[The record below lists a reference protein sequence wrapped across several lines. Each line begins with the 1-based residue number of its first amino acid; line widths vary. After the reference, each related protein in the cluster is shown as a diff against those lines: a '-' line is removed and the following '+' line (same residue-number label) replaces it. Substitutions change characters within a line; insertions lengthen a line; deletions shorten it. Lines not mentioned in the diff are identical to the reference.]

1 MFFICPKGQR
11 DQLGEYCT
19 RKASK
24 TSREHGLLKLEQAR
38 LSKEASMKNKWIIVA
53 VAGVSFFPADAAAAA
68 RSYNPLKWIKKSP
81 SPTASEQL
89 AANQEQQKKLSL
101 QLQAVLPPRTS
112 LKDACAGFKTL
123 NDCVAALH
131 VSHNLTIKFNCL
143 KWDVTGA
150 KPPGDV
156 KSCPAPSND
165 KPVDLSKAIRALKPD
180 ANSHAEARTAEKR
193 AREDIKDAS

>member
-1 MFFICPKGQR
+1 
-11 DQLGEYCT
+11 
-19 RKASK
+19 
-24 TSREHGLLKLEQAR
+24 
-38 LSKEASMKNKWIIVA
+38 MKNRWMVIG
-53 VAGVSFFPADAAAAA
+53 VAGVGVLLGGAAAAA
-68 RSYNPLKWIKKSP
+68 HTYNPIKWIKKGP

-89 AANQEQQKKLSL
+89 AANKEQEKKLSL

-123 NDCVAALH
+123 SDCVASIH

-150 KPPGDV
+150 KPAGDV
-156 KSCPAPSND
+156 KSCAAPSS
-165 KPVDLSKAIRALKPD
+165 SKAMDLFKAISVLKPD
-180 ANSHAEARTAEKR
+180 ANARTEAKNAEKR

>member
-1 MFFICPKGQR
+1 
-11 DQLGEYCT
+11 
-19 RKASK
+19 
-24 TSREHGLLKLEQAR
+24 
-38 LSKEASMKNKWIIVA
+38 MKIKCMIVA
-53 VAGVSFFPADAAAAA
+53 VAAVSFLSAGAAAAA
-68 RSYNPLKWIKKSP
+68 HSYNPIKWIKKGP

-101 QLQAVLPPRTS
+101 QLQAVLPTRTS

-150 KPPGDV
+150 KPLGDV
-156 KSCPAPSND
+156 KSCAAPSNE
-165 KPVDLSKAIRALKPD
+165 KAMDLSKAIRSLKPD
-180 ANSHAEARTAEKR
+180 ANSHTEARTAEKR